1 MSEFVRDALLGLLI
15 LFAVAS
21 DKLILGRLQTMWV
34 RARREKELAE
44 PGDGVTSGA

>member
-1 MSEFVRDALLGLLI
+1 MRDALLGLLI

-21 DKLILGRLQTMWV
+21 DKLILGRLQTIWV
-34 RARREKELAE
+34 RARREKQELAE